1 MSVTDSTSQL
11 PAPIHTLSWPGQAL
25 PSFPFPG
32 FIVPWYRSDTL
43 WQHQRNSSSKASQ
56 DANPWFPC
64 FEKASFQFSHEFLL
78 LGDTVS
84 HCALADHPDVHDNTA
99 VLSQSRCALLRGEQ
113 VIPDGDGEHHTS
125 RTFQQQIAKE
135 VQEKEKAINNF
146 LCQFIW
152 SELIINGNAGKS
164 FPSKPF
170 LMKNEVIESAHKKE
184 GRCIWSLWSFYLS
197 RKMQKIITA
206 LACFPSLYSTKK
218 VSDVFLNIPNV
229 NIFNQHSM
237 KTIFTRDLIL

>member
-78 LGDTVS
+78 LGDTAS
-84 HCALADHPDVHDNTA
+84 HCALAGHPDVHDNTA

-113 VIPDGDGEHHTS
+113 VIPDGDGEHHMS

-152 SELIINGNAGKS
+152 SELIINGNAGKTV
-164 FPSKPF
+164 F
-170 LMKNEVIESAHKKE
+170 HQ
-184 GRCIWSLWSFYLS
+184 SLSWW
-197 RKMQKIITA
+197 KMRWLKVHIK
-206 LACFPSLYSTKK
+206 KK
-218 VSDVFLNIPNV
+218 VDVSALFGAS
-229 NIFNQHSM
+229 IFQEKCKKNLLHWLV
-237 KTIFTRDLIL
+237 FHLFILQRKWVTFF